1 MNVLRKNT
9 AEKFCSYAFLPV
21 CTFLF
26 FIFVSGI
33 SHGKG
38 MPGSFSDLVE
48 KLSPSVVNITTSY
61 LEDSEGAQRWAQ
73 VLLSQLTDML

>member
-9 AEKFCSYAFLPV
+9 AEKLCSYAFLPV

-33 SHGKG
+33 SHGKD

-48 KLSPSVVNITTSY
+48 KLSPSVVNICLLYTSPSPR
-61 LEDSEGAQRWAQ
+61 DNRVSRMPSSA
-73 VLLSQLTDML
+73 

>member
-38 MPGSFSDLVE
+38 MPGSFRAIGIIIIGV
-48 KLSPSVVNITTSY
+48 
-61 LEDSEGAQRWAQ
+61 
-73 VLLSQLTDML
+73 TDI